1 MHSSHRRPQD
11 WLATQKA
18 AALKQSERHRLDM
31 VAARER
37 TRTAE
42 VAEAA
47 REEAA
52 RAELL
57 AREAE
62 LPPDVLGA
70 DYFQDKARFNKE
82 QDERDPIHE
91 GRPDNGEA
99 GDWRTFV
106 GEGVSR
112 AREVREQVAQARP
125 FEAMQME
132 ASHGEIGYRVIR
144 FAKGIVAS
152 ISLLILVL
160 LFLEVK
166 WQYDE
171 QLDYFYNEEA
181 AYRKTKK
188 TS

>member
-1 MHSSHRRPQD
+1 
-11 WLATQKA
+11 
-18 AALKQSERHRLDM
+18 M

-37 TRTAE
+37 TRAAE

-62 LPPDVLGA
+62 LPQDVLGA
-70 DYFQDKARFNKE
+70 DYFQDKSRFNKE
-82 QDERDPIHE
+82 RDERDPIYE
-91 GRPDNGEA
+91 DKPGRGAGGEA
-99 GDWRTFV
+99 GDWRTVV

-125 FEAMQME
+125 FEALQME
-132 ASHGEIGYRVIR
+132 ASHGEIGYRVLR
-144 FAKGIVAS
+144 FGKGFVAS
-152 ISLLILVL
+152 LSVLVLVL

-166 WQYDE
+166 WHYDE
-171 QLDYFYNEEA
+171 QLDYFLNDEA
-181 AYRKTKK
+181 AYRK
-188 TS
+188 SQGPN